1 VTLVSDT
8 PAILRSLQ
16 RRDKRAS
23 LASRAARGYLSWVGP
38 LLLAFTLLPVLEL
51 FLLVRIG
58 RVFGAGST
66 LLYVVAMGLMGI
78 LLAKTQGRKVL
89 RAWQAALAEGRV
101 PEEGVLGGVLVLA
114 GALLLVT
121 PGVITDVLGVFFLLP
136 FTRRAIA
143 AWLQRYLGARV
154 AQGQASV
161 QGFDFGFPPRAA
173 QPSSPP
179 RGRVA
184 TPYAARRRYAA
195 QGRASQRPVRD
206 EIIDTEGE
214 EV

>member
-1 VTLVSDT
+1 M
-8 PAILRSLQ
+8 
-16 RRDKRAS
+16 
-23 LASRAARGYLSWVGP
+23 GP
-38 LLLAFTLLPVLEL
+38 LLLAFTLLPILEL

-58 RVFGAGST
+58 RMFGAGST
-66 LLYVVAMGLMGI
+66 LLYIIAMGLAGV

-89 RAWQAALAEGRV
+89 RAWQTSLAEGRV

-114 GALLLVT
+114 GSLLLIT
-121 PGVITDVLGVFFLLP
+121 PGVVTDVLGLFLLLP
-136 FTRRAIA
+136 IARRAIA
-143 AWLQRYLGARV
+143 ARLQRYLGAKV
-154 AQGQASV
+154 AQGQVHV

-173 QPSSPP
+173 QPP

-184 TPYAARRRYAA
+184 MPYERAPHAHRRPP
-195 QGRASQRPVRD
+195 QRPRRD